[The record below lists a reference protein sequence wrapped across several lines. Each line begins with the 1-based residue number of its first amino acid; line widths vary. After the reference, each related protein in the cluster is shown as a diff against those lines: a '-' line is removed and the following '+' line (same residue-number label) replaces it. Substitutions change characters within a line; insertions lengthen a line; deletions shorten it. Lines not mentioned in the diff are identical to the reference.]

1 MAAFLEG
8 RRCSLSA
15 LVDQLTA
22 IQQQQAPAV
31 TIPQTTAGQVTETA
45 EAGAARHTGTGE
57 GGAAGGGAC
66 PVSSEERNVSSV
78 QAMEAASRL
87 RTQLVDLATR
97 KSYATKDAGV
107 CVCVCTQLV
116 DLATRKSYATKDAG
130 VCVCVCVCVHA
141 AGGLGYTQVV
151 RHERRRCVCVCV
163 CVCVLACVC
172 VCM

>member
-31 TIPQTTAGQVTETA
+31 TIPQTTAGQGTETA

-107 CVCVCTQLV
+107 CVCVC
-116 DLATRKSYATKDAG
+116 
-130 VCVCVCVCVHA
+130 VCVHA